1 MLQTND
7 PIDVNGILRGV
18 YWISGTRDIDA
29 ERILVYD
36 AEQYIVFDT
45 KQDRGANTYFVVKM
59 E

>member
-18 YWISGTRDIDA
+18 YWISGTRDLDA
-29 ERILVYD
+29 ERILTWNN
-36 AEQYIVFDT
+36 EQYIAFDT
-45 KQDRGANTYFVVKM
+45 KQMRSNNSYFCIKL